1 MKDFAGKNIF
11 LTGGSSGIGLAVG
24 KLLAARGANL
34 FIFARGQERLAQG
47 LATIQDRARGKGQ
60 RFGAMAL
67 DVSDS
72 AMVREVLAKALE
84 QWGPPAVLINCAG
97 FARPGL
103 LAGLSPQQIQATLHT
118 NLAGVIHT
126 TSALLPHLASPGYI
140 VNVSSLAG
148 LLGLYGYSDYC
159 AAKFGVVGFSEA
171 LRAELWDRGITV
183 SVLCPPDTDTP
194 GYHQENQGKPPELA
208 AVSARA
214 GLMSPDKTARALL
227 AGMARQKFLIIPG
240 VRPRLIVWAKRLFP
254 SLVERTMRHD
264 LKKTKR
270 ALNHKERA

>member
-24 KLLAARGANL
+24 ELLSARGANV
-34 FIFARGQERLAQG
+34 FIFARERERLARG
-47 LATIQDRARGKGQ
+47 LAAIQARAGGGDQ
-60 RFGAMAL
+60 RFGAMTL
-67 DVSDS
+67 DVSDG
-72 AMVREVLAKALE
+72 AMVRKVISSALE

-103 LAGLSPQQIQATLHT
+103 FARLSPQRIQATLHT
-118 NLAGVIHT
+118 NLAGVMHT
-126 TSALLPHLASPGYI
+126 TWALLPHLTTPGYI

-159 AAKFGVVGFSEA
+159 AAKFGVIGFSEA
-171 LRAELWDRGITV
+171 LRAELWDRGVTV

-194 GYHQENQGKPPELA
+194 GYHRENQDKPPELA
-208 AVSARA
+208 AIAARA
-214 GLMSPDKTARALL
+214 GLMSPEKTARALL
-227 AGMARQKFLIIPG
+227 AGMARRKFLIIPG

-254 SLVERTMRHD
+254 FLVERAMLSDIR
-264 LKKTKR
+264 KAR
-270 ALNHKERA
+270 NALGMKERP